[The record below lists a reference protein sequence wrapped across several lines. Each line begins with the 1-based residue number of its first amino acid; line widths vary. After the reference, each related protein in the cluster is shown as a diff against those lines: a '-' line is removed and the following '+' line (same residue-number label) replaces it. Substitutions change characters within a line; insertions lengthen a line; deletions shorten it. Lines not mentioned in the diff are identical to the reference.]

1 MRRGFTMIEL
11 IFVIVIL
18 GILAA
23 VAIPKLSSIKDD
35 AQLSKAAQSYCS
47 DVVKNKLL
55 QQYAFTGN
63 VGGVDISKFVDVPTS
78 WTVNSTPDQNLT
90 TGTTLQP
97 ALQDDNNHVYVY
109 YFGDPGRDT
118 VGCLVSNKSTLSVS
132 EANST
137 IQKGTS
143 IYFSNQYQ

>member
-55 QQYAFTGN
+55 QQYAFTGK
-63 VGGVDISKFVDVPTS
+63 VGGVNISKFVDVPDK
-78 WTVNSTPDQNLT
+78 WNSIPTPNQSLEDNATLT
-90 TGTTLQP
+90 PTLK
-97 ALQDDNNHVYVY
+97 DDNNHVYVY
-109 YFGDPGRDT
+109 YFVDKGRDT
-118 VGCLVSNKSTLSVS
+118 VGCIVSNDSNLSAS
-132 EANST
+132 DANTT
-137 IQKGTS
+137 IKNGTS
-143 IYFSNQYQ
+143 IYFSNQY